1 MDDVGQAEY
10 ATLGSLL
17 LAPAGLDGVAPWLAP
32 GDFRDPLGREVYGL
46 LLAMRARSA
55 VIDVVR
61 DDLADRDDPVTRVP
75 PPQLVL

>member
-10 ATLGSLL
+10 ATLG
-17 LAPAGLDGVAPWLAP
+17 APAGLDGVAPWLAP

-55 VIDVVR
+55 VIDPVR
-61 DDLADRDDPVTRVP
+61 DDLADRDDPVPRVP

>member
-10 ATLGSLL
+10 ATLG
-17 LAPAGLDGVAPWLAP
+17 APAGLDGVAPWLAP

-55 VIDVVR
+55 VIDPVR
-61 DDLADRDDPVTRVP
+61 DDLAPVPRVP

>member
-1 MDDVGQAEY
+1 
-10 ATLGSLL
+10 
-17 LAPAGLDGVAPWLAP
+17 VAPWLAP

-55 VIDVVR
+55 VIDAVR

>member
-32 GDFRDPLGREVYGL
+32 GDFRDPLGREVYGPTL
-46 LLAMRARSA
+46 GHAGK
-55 VIDVVR
+55 VGG
-61 DDLADRDDPVTRVP
+61 DRPG
-75 PPQLVL
+75 QG